1 MTLSGWVV
9 AAGLLA
15 GLGLWLLLRELL
27 PSAPRLDAA
36 VNRLDAPA
44 AAAPVA
50 AAPAGGGGRRAGL
63 AARIGAALPWL
74 PAPGA
79 DLALLGQDRE
89 SFLASKITCGFA
101 GLATVP
107 VLSALLLAAG
117 HRLPLAV
124 PVLASLVLGCA
135 LFLAPDLVTKINAA
149 EKRADFRHAL
159 TSYLDLVALERG
171 AGSAPTEALEAAAA
185 LGGGWAFQRIAA
197 ALDAAR
203 RAGRAPWSGLADLAD
218 IAGVAGQEG
227 ARIIDT
233 LTARAASMRAAALSA
248 DRAVSG
254 SRSTTMVIPIA
265 LLGAGF
271 LLLIVFPVVYR
282 TLGAG

>member
-1 MTLSGWVV
+1 VT
-9 AAGLLA
+9 AAHA
-15 GLGLWLLLRELL
+15 G
-27 PSAPRLDAA
+27 
-36 VNRLDAPA
+36 
-44 AAAPVA
+44 
-50 AAPAGGGGRRAGL
+50 GGGGRRAGL

-74 PAPGA
+74 PSPGP

-124 PVLASLVLGCA
+124 PVLASLVLGGA

-203 RAGRAPWSGLADLAD
+203 RAGRAPWSGLADLAAETGVPELADLAD